1 MGTAIAED
9 RRDETPVSYAV
20 VPLPVIEW
28 TTVVKADDP
37 LRVASRGRLRELR
50 KKLPMSD
57 GIVVYR
63 RGQRGLAGRSTYHSV
78 LSAFAVRSR
87 REGEAESAEL
97 LGSQAS
103 HLERRF
109 AAQLGDFLS
118 RNSLAQLP
126 QAEFFGELTTATAE
140 RLAAWR
146 GLADAV
152 LAAARV
158 EEIADDVAHLEG
170 ASPRGGPVVID
181 LPRALLDRQS
191 LAVGDL
197 VWVFRRVVGDAA
209 IVELLPAVRVEIKH
223 HDRARLPE
231 WSLTPM
237 ELDVSDGLT
246 SQERSDYAEEFKA
259 TVGGDLAADDLAVLL
274 QDASAGRIARRRLR
288 PAG

>member
-1 MGTAIAED
+1 MSTAISED
-9 RRDETPVSYAV
+9 RRDEVPVSYAV

-37 LRVASRGRLRELR
+37 LREATRGRLRELR
-50 KKLPMSD
+50 KKLEMSE

-63 RGQRGLAGRSTYHSV
+63 RGERGLEGRSTYHSV
-78 LSAFAVRSR
+78 LSAMAVRTR
-87 REGEAESAEL
+87 REGEAESAQQ

-103 HLERRF
+103 HLESMF
-109 AAQLGDFLS
+109 AAQLSDFLS
-118 RNSLAQLP
+118 KNSLGQLP
-126 QAEFFGELTTATAE
+126 RADFFHELTTATARE
-140 RLAAWR
+140 LGTWR

-170 ASPRGGPVVID
+170 ASPRGGPVIID

-191 LAVGDL
+191 VAVGDL

-209 IVELLPAVRVEIKH
+209 IVELLPAVRIELTPD
-223 HDRARLPE
+223 DRDRLPA
-231 WSLTPM
+231 WSLV
-237 ELDVSDGLT
+237 LDGSDGLT
-246 SQERSDYAEEFKA
+246 SQERSDYAAEFKA
-259 TVGGDLAADDLAVLL
+259 TVGGDLTADELTDLLRDV
-274 QDASAGRIARRRLR
+274 SAGRIVKRRLR